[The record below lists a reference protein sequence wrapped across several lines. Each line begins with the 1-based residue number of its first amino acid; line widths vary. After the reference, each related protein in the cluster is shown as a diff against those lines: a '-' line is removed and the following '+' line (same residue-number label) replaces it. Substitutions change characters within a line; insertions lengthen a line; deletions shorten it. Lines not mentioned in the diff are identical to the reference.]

1 MDLDRAESEINARVR
16 EALRADAETTALAD
30 RLEIAVIG
38 STAII
43 RGQVDGLEDADAIA
57 AVASGV
63 EGIADVRDETE
74 VAGL

>member
-1 MDLDRAESEINARVR
+1 
-16 EALRADAETTALAD
+16 EALRADSATSALAD

-43 RGQVDGLEDADAIA
+43 RGQVDGIEDGDAIVE
-57 AVASGV
+57 VASEV
-63 EGIADVRDETE
+63 DGIDEVRDETE